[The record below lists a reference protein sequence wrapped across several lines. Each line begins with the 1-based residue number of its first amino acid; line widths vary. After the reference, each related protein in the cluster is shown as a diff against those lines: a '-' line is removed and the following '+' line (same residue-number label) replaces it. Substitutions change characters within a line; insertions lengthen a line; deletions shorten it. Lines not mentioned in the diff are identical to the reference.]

1 MTECEEK
8 IRLTAEQ
15 KQAIVD
21 MREHGMTFA
30 RIAGILNLSCNTVKS
45 YHRRE
50 MRKRELAKERE
61 KLDATKYFFCLYCG
75 KKLRQRPKQK
85 KRLYCDV
92 RCRDNYWNRN
102 RDALKHKVPSRMPCA
117 YCRKEF
123 STHGRQSRK
132 YCSRECYA
140 YARWGVPDAN

>member
-1 MTECEEK
+1 MTECEDK

-21 MREHGMTFA
+21 MRAQGQTFSV
-30 RIAGILNLSCNTVKS
+30 IAETLHICCNTAKS

-50 MRKRELAKERE
+50 MRKRELERERE
-61 KLDATKYFFCLYCG
+61 KIDKTRYYFCLYCG

-85 KRLYCDV
+85 RRLYCDIP
-92 RCRDNYWNRN
+92 CRDAYWNHN
-102 RDALKHKVPSRMPCA
+102 REALKHKVPSKIHCT

-123 STHGRQSRK
+123 DTHGHKNRK
-132 YCSRECYA
+132 YCCQECYGF
-140 YARWGVPDAN
+140 ARWGVPDAP